1 MKSMTVI
8 EAGPNRLSGLFAM
21 RESNY
26 WKAVEMRDSEYDGT
40 FVFGVRS
47 TGIYCRPSCPAKRAQ
62 RHQVVFFSLPDA
74 AEVAGFRAC
83 HRCHPEA
90 ATFRN
95 PQLDVVQRVCRWI
108 ESHLE
113 DTLTLQA
120 MSKEIGMSSF
130 HLQRTFK
137 RFMGITPRQYADA
150 FRLRHFKTTL
160 KNGQSV
166 TSALYESGYGSNS
179 RLYERASSQLGMT
192 PATYKKGGKGIQ
204 ISYSIGHSSLGRVL
218 IGATTRG
225 ICSIRFGDSA
235 ERLKSELQKEYPEA
249 KITKGSR
256 ELREWTTLILKYLKG
271 WQKELN
277 LPLDIRATTFQW
289 RVWKALQSIPYG
301 STLSY
306 SKVAKSIGRPSAVRA
321 VARACATNPVAL
333 VIPCHR
339 VVREDG
345 NLGGYRWGLHRK
357 EALLKQEASK

>member
-1 MKSMTVI
+1 MKSMI
-8 EAGPNRLSGLFAM
+8 EIEPEGNRFSGLFAM

-26 WKAVEMRDSEYDGT
+26 WKAVEMRDSKYDGT

-47 TGIYCRPSCPAKRAQ
+47 TGIYCRPSCPSKRAK

-83 HRCHPEA
+83 RRCHPEA
-90 ATFRN
+90 ATFLN
-95 PQLDVVQRVCRWI
+95 PQLDAVQRACRWI

-113 DTLTLQA
+113 ETLTLGA
-120 MSKEIGMSSF
+120 MSKEMGMSSF

-150 FRLRHFKTTL
+150 FRLRQFKTTL
-160 KNGQSV
+160 KSGQSV
-166 TSALYESGYGSNS
+166 TGALYEVGYGSNS

-192 PATYKKGGKGIQ
+192 PAIYRKGGKGIR
-204 ISYSIGHSSLGRVL
+204 IYYSIGNSSLGRVL
-218 IGATTRG
+218 IGATDRG
-225 ICSIRFGDSA
+225 ICSIRFGDSV
-235 ERLKSELQKEYPEA
+235 EKLKSELQKEYPEA
-249 KITKGSR
+249 NITRGQT

-289 RVWKALQSIPYG
+289 RVWKALQKIPYG

-306 SKVAKSIGRPSAVRA
+306 SKVAKSIGRPSAARA

-345 NLGGYRWGLHRK
+345 NPGGYRWGLHRK
-357 EALLKQEASK
+357 ETLLKQEAQK